1 MNSPG
6 SVWKKWGAIMTS
18 IRSTLAAGAVAV
30 VAMTG
35 AASATGLSII
45 GGAAGFIPGGAVVND
60 ALAPLGLGNPLGGFY
75 GAQIDLKGP
84 AKVTF
89 TLLGWEA
96 GFENA
101 FNGPGGSF
109 STEGNAGHPSNL
121 EFDAGG
127 IADFMANLGAGLI
140 PFSFLSPLGVAANG
154 ANPLNVPGAVNFF
167 ASFGDDTTTMGNSL
181 YLFLDDLGGGDD
193 DNHDDLVVRVDVTPV
208 PLPAGIWLFGA
219 ALGGLGLLGRKR
231 RANA

>member
-1 MNSPG
+1 
-6 SVWKKWGAIMTS
+6 MTS
-18 IRSTLAAGAVAV
+18 IRNTLAAGAVAV

-45 GGAAGFIPGGAVVND
+45 GGAAGTIPGGAVVND
-60 ALAPLGLGNPLGGFY
+60 ALGPLSLANPLGGFY
-75 GAQIDLKGP
+75 GSRIDLKGP

-96 GFENA
+96 GFANV

-109 STEGNAGHPSNL
+109 STEGNAGHLSNL

-127 IADFMANLGAGLI
+127 IASFMTVLGAGPI
-140 PFSFLSPLGVAANG
+140 AFSFVSPLGVAANG
-154 ANPLNVPGAVNFF
+154 TNPLNVPGVVNFF
-167 ASFGDDTTTMGNSL
+167 ATFGDATATMGDSL

-193 DNHDDLVVRVDVTPV
+193 DNHDDLVVRIDVTPV
-208 PLPAGIWLFGA
+208 PLPAGIWLFGT